1 MSLIQ
6 LKFTLFFT
14 NNLIICGDK
23 QTGEDIQVEEGNQA
37 EEDIRAEEDNQVE
50 VGIRAE
56 VGIRV
61 EEDIQAEVG
70 IRVEED
76 NQTEEDNWAEE
87 DNQAVQWRQLYS
99 KCIRLR
105 TIFQLNN
112 NMQLTLIT

>member
-1 MSLIQ
+1 MSSIQ

-37 EEDIRAEEDNQVE
+37 EEDIRAEEDNQ
-50 VGIRAE
+50 
-56 VGIRV
+56 
-61 EEDIQAEVG
+61 
-70 IRVEED
+70 
-76 NQTEEDNWAEE
+76 
-87 DNQAVQWRQLYS
+87 AVQWRRLYS
-99 KCIRLR
+99 KCIRLH